1 MADNIPQHLFL
12 QRPSRPLTTSNL
24 VINYSTEK
32 DTDEPVE
39 RVRESKVET
48 KKEGGRGPELW
59 KGRSPSS
66 DNLKEHRR
74 RWSEDETEDHQIH

>member
-32 DTDEPVE
+32 DTDELVE
-39 RVRESKVET
+39 RVRESKER
-48 KKEGGRGPELW
+48 KREREDQSFGRADLLLQ
-59 KGRSPSS
+59 RM
-66 DNLKEHRR
+66 
-74 RWSEDETEDHQIH
+74 